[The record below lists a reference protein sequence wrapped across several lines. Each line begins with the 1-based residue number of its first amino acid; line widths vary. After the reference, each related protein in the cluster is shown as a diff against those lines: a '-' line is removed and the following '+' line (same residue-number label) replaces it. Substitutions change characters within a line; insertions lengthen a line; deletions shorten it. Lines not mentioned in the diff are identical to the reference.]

1 MRGKL
6 LEASK
11 TLQEAAE
18 SLLEPS
24 PRFNAAYGANARGQG
39 EEGPTG
45 EAAENDLLG
54 GREE

>member
-54 GREE
+54 GRVE